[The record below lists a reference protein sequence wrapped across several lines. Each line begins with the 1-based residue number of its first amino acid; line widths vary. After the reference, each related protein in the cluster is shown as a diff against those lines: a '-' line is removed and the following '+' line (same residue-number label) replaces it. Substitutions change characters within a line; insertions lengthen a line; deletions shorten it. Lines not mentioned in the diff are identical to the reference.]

1 MSSVLVTGGAGYIG
15 SHGALALLE
24 AGRRVVI
31 VDNLFRGHRGAVEAL
46 KAIGGDRLAFVEADI
61 ADEAA
66 VRGAIRAHGVRD
78 VLHFAGLAYVGES
91 VERPLL
97 YHWVNTGAAL
107 AFLRACDAEGIERF
121 VFSSTCAT
129 YGAPGPEHIPIAE
142 DCPREPINPYGRS
155 KRAFE
160 DALADYGAARRAQG
174 RPFAWAALRY
184 FNVAGC
190 DRAGRIGEFRDPE
203 TRIISIALQAA
214 LGLRGSVTI
223 AGTDYDTP
231 DGTCIRDFVH
241 VEDLVR
247 AHLLTLDAL
256 RPGSFDARRYNLGL
270 GRGFSVREVIDTCAT
285 VAGRPILV
293 EEGPRRPGDAPVML
307 ASSATIERELGWR
320 PEVTA
325 LEDIVASAWAWMQGH
340 PRGYA

>member
-1 MSSVLVTGGAGYIG
+1 MTSVLVTGGAGYIG

-24 AGRRVVI
+24 SGRRVVI
-31 VDNLFRGHRGAVEAL
+31 VDNLFRGHRGAVATL
-46 KAIGGDRLAFVEADI
+46 RAIGGDRVRFVEADI
-61 ADEAA
+61 ADEATI
-66 VRGAIRAHGVRD
+66 RGAIREHGVRD

-107 AFLRACDAEGIERF
+107 ALLRACDAEGVERF
-121 VFSSTCAT
+121 VFSSTCAV
-129 YGAPGPEHIPIAE
+129 YGAPPPEHLPITE

-160 DALADYGAARRAQG
+160 DALADYGVARRAQG

-203 TRIISIALQAA
+203 TRIVSLALQAA
-214 LGLRGSVTI
+214 LGLRPAVTI
-223 AGTDYDTP
+223 AGTDYPTP

-247 AHLLTLDAL
+247 AHLLTLQALDAG
-256 RPGSFDARRYNLGL
+256 RFDERRYNLGN
-270 GRGFSVREVIDTCAT
+270 GQGFSVREVIETCAR
-285 VAGRPILV
+285 VAGRPITV
-293 EEGPRRPGDAPVML
+293 QEGARRPGDAPVMR
-307 ASSATIERELGWR
+307 ANAQRIERELGWR
-320 PEVTA
+320 PLMSS
-325 LEDIVASAWAWMQGH
+325 LEDIVSTAWSWMQAH
-340 PRGYA
+340 PRGYS